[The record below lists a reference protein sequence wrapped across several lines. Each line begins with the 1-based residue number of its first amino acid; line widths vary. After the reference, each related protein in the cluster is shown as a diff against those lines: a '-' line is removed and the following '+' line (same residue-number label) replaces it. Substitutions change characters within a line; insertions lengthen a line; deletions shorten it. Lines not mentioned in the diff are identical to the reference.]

1 MGWFTH
7 SMNKYLSEGHY
18 ETYDEYVAHVRRT
31 SAPPV
36 NSTLERATQLEAD
49 LARAVLIIHTL
60 VEACV
65 RKGVFTREEL
75 AQVSA
80 QVDLWDGTADG
91 RLDPATVRP
100 APPPPPAATAAP
112 TEVRWK

>member
-1 MGWFTH
+1 MGWLTH
-7 SMNKYLSEGHY
+7 SLNKYLSEGHC
-18 ETYDEYVAHVRRT
+18 ETYEEYVARLRR
-31 SAPPV
+31 SNAPPI
-36 NSTLERATQLEAD
+36 STTVDRMTQLEDD

-65 RKGVFTREEL
+65 RKGVFTREEI

-80 QVDLWDGTADG
+80 EVDLWDGVADG
-91 RLDPATVRP
+91 QLDPATVRP
-100 APPPPPAATAAP
+100 LPPPPPPATAVP